1 MHSLY
6 LLGLIY
12 LDILID
18 DNDHMIVPPLEGFV
32 MNRVTGDYFETLL
45 YKIFVSMDESTN
57 VAEMAALLQIDIGL
71 VKDAVALYCRLG
83 FAKKKNIELDS
94 DSTHPSW
101 CEVAGMEGRARM
113 GSVGSISS
121 DEEDSLLKELNK
133 ALEFGDELVDEDRE
147 GGSEKEGEETT
158 TVSAV
163 KAKKIAFLFD
173 STLTAYLMMGNLSP
187 SLKKH
192 AVTMFEVGKLPEESL
207 DVFLAELETIST
219 CEAEGEAGVYFTAA
233 LTLRE
238 TITSLRFCQALK
250 QQELCLGLDL
260 VRCESLQSLDS
271 ETVGRLLAKNYS
283 LLVCT
288 APLSHQLR
296 LLGEPSPSLPPVLG
310 PGKAGILIM
319 HKYLTQHLSGLPELS
334 SSWFKLFLYH
344 TTGLGPP
351 SLLLPKGWK
360 MRCLPRPLAAS
371 STLLVTTWGHEPTIV
386 PSQGVLA
393 MLQVG
398 VA

>member
-57 VAEMAALLQIDIGL
+57 VAEMSALLQIDIGL

-101 CEVAGMEGRARM
+101 CEVVGTEGRARM

-133 ALEFGDELVDEDRE
+133 ALEFGDEVLDEDRE
-147 GGSEKEGEETT
+147 GVSEKEGEETIT
-158 TVSAV
+158 AV

-296 LLGEPSPSLPPVLG
+296 LLGQPSPSLPPVLG
-310 PGKAGILIM
+310 PGRDRTPDLK
-319 HKYLTQHLSGLPELS
+319 KNRE
-334 SSWFKLFLYH
+334 FKIYN
-344 TTGLGPP
+344 
-351 SLLLPKGWK
+351 
-360 MRCLPRPLAAS
+360 
-371 STLLVTTWGHEPTIV
+371 
-386 PSQGVLA
+386 
-393 MLQVG
+393 
-398 VA
+398 

>member
-398 VA
+398 LA

>member
-1 MHSLY
+1 M
-6 LLGLIY
+6 IY

-398 VA
+398 LA

>member
-133 ALEFGDELVDEDRE
+133 ALEFGDEQVDEDRE

-310 PGKAGILIM
+310 PGKAGMLIM

-360 MRCLPRPLAAS
+360 MRCLPRPLASS

-398 VA
+398 LA